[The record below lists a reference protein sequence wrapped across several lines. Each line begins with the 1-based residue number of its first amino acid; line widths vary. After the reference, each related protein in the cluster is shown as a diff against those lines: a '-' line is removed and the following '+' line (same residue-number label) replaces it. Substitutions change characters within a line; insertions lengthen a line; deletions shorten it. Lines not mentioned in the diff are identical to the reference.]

1 MKIKVLLLAI
11 AIAFSFGSCKKTNL
25 PVNNSPA
32 IEERTQSESIKENE
46 NFISEARFSAN
57 PNAKDPDFDS
67 GPNDPSCIAGTQS
80 CEEVI
85 ITALTVAIG
94 LKDAINNSTVAY
106 YLSTSNISLLSN
118 GTSNINCYDALV
130 DIQIGDS
137 KIINVSM
144 ANASG
149 TKIGFLVGDNQVSL
163 THYDLAIIYKEY

>member
-106 YLSTSNISLLSN
+106 YLSTSNI
-118 GTSNINCYDALV
+118 NCYDALV